1 MPVSLTRRMALKN
14 LALAGAGLTL
24 LPTGLCAAT
33 TEPVAKVIPPPA
45 SPLPFELGVASYSL
59 RGLPIEAALRAV
71 RRVGLKN
78 ISINRLHLPWENPA
92 PGWTSVLEKFQST
105 GVAARC
111 CGVIYLKNDEAAV
124 RNACEYT
131 RALGVSLLACSPDLD
146 ALPLLERYL
155 KQYDLRAAIHN
166 HGPEDKIWPTAH
178 EIWRAIQ
185 PFDER
190 IGICLDVGHNFRAG
204 ADPTEAIYNYRS
216 RMYDIHLKDTIAPV
230 GTDDIPIE
238 IGRGVID
245 QRPILKA
252 LIEIGYREMVWF
264 EYEKDA
270 DDPLPGLAES
280 VGYIKGLLKN
290 LASPPVA

>member
-1 MPVSLTRRMALKN
+1 MPLFLTRRAALKKI
-14 LALAGAGLTL
+14 ALAGASLPL
-24 LPTGLCAAT
+24 LKTRSDAAT
-33 TEPVAKVIPPPA
+33 TEPA
-45 SPLPFELGVASYSL
+45 SSVSASGDALPFELGVASYSL
-59 RGLPIEAALRAV
+59 RGLPLEAALRGV
-71 RRVGLKN
+71 RRVGLKY

-92 PGWTSVLEKFQST
+92 PGWTSARETFAAT

-131 RALGVSLLACSPDLD
+131 RALGVSLMACSPDPD

-166 HGPEDKIWPTAH
+166 HGPEDKIWPTAQ

-190 IGICLDVGHNFRAG
+190 IGICLDVGHDFRAG
-204 ADPTEAIYNYRS
+204 ANPAEAIYNYRS

-230 GTDDIPIE
+230 GTEDIPIE

-252 LIEIGYREMVWF
+252 LIETGYREMVWF

-270 DDPLPGLAES
+270 QDPLPGLAES
-280 VGYIKGLLKN
+280 VGYIKGLLKSI
-290 LASPPVA
+290 AG